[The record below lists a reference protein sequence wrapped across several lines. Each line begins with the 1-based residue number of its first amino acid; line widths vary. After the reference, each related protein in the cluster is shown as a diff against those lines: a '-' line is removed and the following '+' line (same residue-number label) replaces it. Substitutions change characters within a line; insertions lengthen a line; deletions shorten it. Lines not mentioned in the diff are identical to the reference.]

1 MNRRVNEIGLLIQA
15 IVAMTRRPPPLRRI
29 VREVFSCGN
38 RSIVFVC
45 VTMAF
50 FGMILVYE
58 GCMQALALIP
68 DLSSAGPATIRSTIR
83 VFGPLMAGLMVS
95 FRVGAGIA
103 AEAGTMVVTE
113 QDGALQ
119 LVPTGSAESPEG
131 PLELYFLA
139 TEDISGQDIQSPTD
153 TSVIEYLDGQVKSLS
168 PALEYT
174 RRPSAIQ
181 TDAGKGAVLVWQATA
196 PNGRKITARVFVVFV
211 RQTAVMLIG
220 MGLQDRVDARN
231 ADPTRSGGS
240 RLEAGG
246 S

>member
-29 VREVFSCGN
+29 VLEVFSCGN

-113 QDGALQ
+113 QDGAL
-119 LVPTGSAESPEG
+119 LVSGSSPAEWLVAPRLVACIIAVPALTVVGCLAGILAGGALGVGWFGIHPSDFFSLSMVDRGDAAVCAAKSLLNGMAIPVFAAAAGLNTRGGSEG
-131 PLELYFLA
+131 VGVAA
-139 TEDISGQDIQSPTD
+139 TSAVVRSCVAVA
-153 TSVIEYLDGQVKSLS
+153 VIEF
-168 PALEYT
+168 
-174 RRPSAIQ
+174 
-181 TDAGKGAVLVWQATA
+181 LVSTV
-196 PNGRKITARVFVVFV
+196 ARV
-211 RQTAVMLIG
+211 
-220 MGLQDRVDARN
+220 
-231 ADPTRSGGS
+231 
-240 RLEAGG
+240 AGA
-246 S
+246 